1 MSKLGKMV
9 STITKV
15 VGGTKNKR
23 DKFAEESNQDF
34 WASQENRID
43 DFKNIMKERMEE
55 GEKNYLNLLCLSK
68 GRHQALE
75 TDVSADLIK
84 PIKQSR
90 HWKFCGS
97 YCINA
102 TQLGDIKQFFEE
114 NHDQILKNSKASMK
128 IFREKFSDYEVDN
141 PSMEKEV

>member
-1 MSKLGKMV
+1 MSILGKMV
-9 STITKV
+9 STLTKV
-15 VGGTKNKR
+15 VGGTKNKK
-23 DKFAEESNQDF
+23 DKFTEESNRDF
-34 WASQENRID
+34 WGSQENRID
-43 DFKNIMKERMEE
+43 DFEDVMKERMEE

-75 TDVSADLIK
+75 TDVSAELIK

-90 HWKFCGS
+90 HWKFGGS

-102 TQLGDIKQFFEE
+102 TQLAELKQFFVD

-128 IFREKFSDYEVDN
+128 IFREKFADYEVDN
-141 PSMEKEV
+141 PNMEKEV